1 MAWFAWCVPIF
12 NQFCEVNGILTNIHL
27 TGADVEE
34 RNSQGFTVLHT
45 ALKLGRI
52 SIVKHLVETYPLSH
66 SDALYENPQGSTL
79 LSLALESGEPELVWF
94 VLENKLASPE
104 DINKTWTKVTS
115 GKNSYSKQ
123 SSEKHSD
130 IIQLLKKYGGFTPP
144 ATPLS
149 SSSTSKPLQVPNPK
163 SEREK
168 EYRKPVHESVG
179 SSQAPSSSQ
188 TAENPQVAN
197 NHHQQQSSFRG
208 RVKRGRGAHL
218 SKSA

>member
-1 MAWFAWCVPIF
+1 M
-12 NQFCEVNGILTNIHL
+12 
-27 TGADVEE
+27 EE

-208 RVKRGRGAHL
+208 RVKRGRGRGQGRGRGRG
-218 SKSA
+218 STR